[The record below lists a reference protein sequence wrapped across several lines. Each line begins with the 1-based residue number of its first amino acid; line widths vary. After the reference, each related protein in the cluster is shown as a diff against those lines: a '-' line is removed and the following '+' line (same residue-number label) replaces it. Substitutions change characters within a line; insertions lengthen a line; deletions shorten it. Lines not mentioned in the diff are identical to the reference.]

1 MLSELRKGEIK
12 LEKETKYEN
21 IFRKYGNMLF
31 LGNAG
36 EP

>member
-12 LEKETKYEN
+12 LEKESMGN

-31 LGNAG
+31 PGSAG